1 MIQVDQDWLVVSE
14 ASVFRDPG
22 RARDT
27 DNLLRASRITN
38 PCRFKLITIRSTTCS
53 FHTIVDRL
61 CRYVNNCRAVEKAH

>member
-27 DNLLRASRITN
+27 DNLFRASRITN
-38 PCRFKLITIRSTTCS
+38 PCRFKLIYGVLHARFIQS
-53 FHTIVDRL
+53 
-61 CRYVNNCRAVEKAH
+61 